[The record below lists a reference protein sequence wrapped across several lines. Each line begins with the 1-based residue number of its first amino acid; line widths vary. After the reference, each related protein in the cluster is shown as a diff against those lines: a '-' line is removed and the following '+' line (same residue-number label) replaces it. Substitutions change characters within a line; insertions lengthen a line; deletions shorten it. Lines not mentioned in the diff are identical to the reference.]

1 MRKLTKKQ
9 SKLLIQY
16 MDLVRDFNRV
26 YNESY
31 GKDSE
36 SLSILMQERLRIE
49 KPLRI
54 FLDFYQVRL
63 IEDLARH
70 SVRFNWNLVKM
81 GEILKATLGID
92 INVVED

>member
-9 SKLLIQY
+9 HDILIKY
-16 MDLVRDFNRV
+16 LDSVRAFNIV
-26 YNESY
+26 YNESKGQDIY
-31 GKDSE
+31 NLQKHMD
-36 SLSILMQERLRIE
+36 ERTKIE

-70 SVRFNWNLVKM
+70 SVKFNWNLEKM
-81 GEILKATLGID
+81 EEILKVALGITFD
-92 INVVED
+92 VE

>member
-9 SKLLIQY
+9 YDILIKY
-16 MDLVRDFNRV
+16 MDSVRTFNIV
-26 YNESY
+26 YNESKGQDVY
-31 GKDSE
+31 NLKKYMD
-36 SLSILMQERLRIE
+36 ERMKIE

-70 SVRFNWNLVKM
+70 SVKFNWNLEKM
-81 GEILKATLGID
+81 EEILKVTLGITFD
-92 INVVED
+92 VE